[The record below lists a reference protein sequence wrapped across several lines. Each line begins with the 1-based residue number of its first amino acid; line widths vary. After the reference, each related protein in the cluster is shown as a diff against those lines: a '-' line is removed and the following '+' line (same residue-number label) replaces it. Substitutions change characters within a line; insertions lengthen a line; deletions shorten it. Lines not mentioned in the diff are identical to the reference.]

1 LCFGRKD
8 FLFIKEVKMKKEQ
21 KAKVIVELKETLGK
35 SKAGVITTYQG
46 LPTTEIVNLRHKLRD
61 SRLELK
67 VVKNTMVRRAAT
79 EAGKEFMSTHF
90 NGPLAVV
97 LGYDDVSAPARVL
110 TQFISSSGVSMTV
123 GGGFLADR
131 WLSVAEVNT
140 LATLPSHKELLAKV
154 LGGLQSPIVGLVQAL
169 SSPIMGI
176 VYALN
181 ARIEQMEGK

>member
-1 LCFGRKD
+1 
-8 FLFIKEVKMKKEQ
+8 MKKDL
-21 KAKVIVELKETLGK
+21 KAGVISELKETIGK
-35 SKAGVITTYQG
+35 SKAGVVTTYQG

-61 SRLELK
+61 SKLELK
-67 VVKNTMVRRAAT
+67 VVKNTLVRRAAT
-79 EAGKEFMSTHF
+79 EAGKEFMSSHF

-110 TQFISSSGVSMTV
+110 TQYISSSGINMTV

-131 WLSVAEVNT
+131 WLSPAEVGI
-140 LATLPSHKELLAKV
+140 LATLPSHSELISKV
-154 LGGLQSPIVGLVQAL
+154 LGGLQSPIAGLVQAL

-181 ARIEQMEGK
+181 ARIQQMEGK